1 VSAHRR
7 ARSVRPALAGRVVLS
22 GAAVLGLGA
31 GPLVGIA
38 SAAPG
43 AVDYNCSDFTY
54 QEDAQAKLLPGDPY
68 RLDADHDGVACQN
81 LPHRGS
87 SGSTTRPVTSPT
99 KPAAPATQ
107 QAGTQH
113 SGTATRGTSPSTRTT
128 RPAIT
133 DLDCRDFSSQ
143 AQAQQVLDRDH
154 SDPNRLDADHDG
166 VACESY
172 DYAHGSTTG
181 SVQPVA
187 NTADTSTGSPSDAA
201 GTTAAAPVDTTAA
214 DVPVGAVA
222 AGDGSTGGDDALWY
236 GLLGTAAVAGAAGA
250 HQFVGGRRRRRA

>member
-1 VSAHRR
+1 
-7 ARSVRPALAGRVVLS
+7 VVLS

-38 SAAPG
+38 SAAPA

-81 LPHRGS
+81 LPHRAS
-87 SGSTTRPVTSPT
+87 SGPTTRPVTSPT
-99 KPAAPATQ
+99 KPAAPTTQ
-107 QAGTQH
+107 HAGTQH
-113 SGTATRGTSPSTRTT
+113 SGTEHSGTTARGTSPSPRTT

-133 DLDCRDFSSQ
+133 DLDCRDFTSQ
-143 AQAQQVLDRDH
+143 AQAQQALARDR

-166 VACESY
+166 VACESSGS
-172 DYAHGSTTG
+172 AHGSTAD

-187 NTADTSTGSPSDAA
+187 NSADTSSGSS
-201 GTTAAAPVDTTAA
+201 TAAPVDTTAA
-214 DVPVGAVA
+214 DAPVGAVA

>member
-1 VSAHRR
+1 
-7 ARSVRPALAGRVVLS
+7 VLS

-38 SAAPG
+38 SAAPTVPTTCG
-43 AVDYNCSDFTY
+43 SYEY
-54 QEDAQAKLLPGDPY
+54 QEDAQAALRAGGHGN
-68 RLDADHDGVACQN
+68 LDGDHDGVACES

-87 SGSTTRPVTSPT
+87 SGPTTEPVASPA
-99 KPAAPATQ
+99 KPADPGTQ
-107 QAGTQH
+107 HSGTQHSGTQHSGTQH
-113 SGTATRGTSPSTRTT
+113 SGTAAQATSPSTRTT

-133 DLDCRDFSSQ
+133 DLDCRDFSTQ

-172 DYAHGSTTG
+172 GYAHGSTIG

-187 NTADTSTGSPSDAA
+187 NTADTSTGSSSDAA
-201 GTTAAAPVDTTAA
+201 DTTAAAPVGTTAA

-222 AGDGSTGGDDALWY
+222 AGDGSTGGHDALWY
-236 GLLGTAAVAGAAGA
+236 GLLGTAAFAGAAGA
-250 HQFVGGRRRRRA
+250 HQVVGGRRRRRA